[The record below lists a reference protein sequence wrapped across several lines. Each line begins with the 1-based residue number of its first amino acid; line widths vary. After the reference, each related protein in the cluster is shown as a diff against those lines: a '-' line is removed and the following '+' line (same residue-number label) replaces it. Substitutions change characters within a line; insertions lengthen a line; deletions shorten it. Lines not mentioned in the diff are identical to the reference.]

1 MPLDG
6 ICMQAVAEELR
17 SELLGLRI
25 DKVQQPARDQV
36 ILLLRGNKRLL
47 LNAGANTPRIQLT
60 ALTRDNPAEPP
71 MFCML
76 LRKHLVGG
84 RVAAVT
90 QPPLERLV
98 RLELDVTDD
107 FGQPGRRTLVLEA
120 MGRRSNLILLDGEG
134 RIIDCLRR
142 VDADMSAA
150 RQVLPGLY
158 YEPPASVGRL
168 PVTEETENGFREKI
182 SAANPERSVDAFL
195 LDHYF
200 GISPLIAR
208 ELAFRS
214 VGETD
219 AHLFDLGA
227 VGEDRLWKELSGLIR
242 DIQENHFTPICL
254 KKDGKMA
261 DFTYCPIAQ
270 YGPVMETVRYDTF
283 STLMDDFYA
292 LREQQERV
300 RQRGADLLRTAT
312 TARDRI
318 RRKLAM
324 QEKDYAATQNRD
336 QLRIYGDLITANL
349 YRMERGAARLETENF
364 YDPECRPVAIPLD
377 PLLTPQQNAAKY
389 YKRYTKAKTAEKYLA
404 EQMALARRD
413 LDYLES
419 VLEELSRAETEQDFL
434 DIRGELRDA
443 GFLRRQGKKEQNR
456 PAKPLEF
463 RTTSGFRVLVG
474 RNNRQNDKLTR
485 SADHRDIW
493 LHTQKIHGSHVILCT
508 GGREVDDD
516 TIVEAAKLAAWF
528 SQAREG
534 ANVPVDYTPVKN
546 VKKPAGARPGLHVLR
561 KKLLVGQAASFF
573 QKYPKTGIFFVQNG
587 SCKTGAKVYNK
598 ALLKTGGNQY
608 SDLRK
613 RVRGND
619 VSLSHG
625 PGADPVEHQ
634 GAGHPDE
641 THPDATGGG
650 RTGGRTDS
658 GPGYAE
664 RTIRNG
670 VPHPAQRVGRD
681 RTDVLR
687 RHGHRYPGAEAQW
700 QGRLPGGPAGRDR
713 STGPGYGAGDVR

>member
-6 ICMQAVAEELR
+6 VCMQAVAEELR
-17 SELLGLRI
+17 PALLGLRI
-25 DKVQQPARDQV
+25 DKVQQPAKDQV

-47 LNAGANTPRIQLT
+47 LNAGANAPRIQLT
-60 ALTRDNPAEPP
+60 GLIRDNPAEPP

-84 RVAAVT
+84 RVAAIT

-142 VDADMSAA
+142 VDADMSAS

-168 PVTEETENGFREKI
+168 PVTEETEDGFREKL
-182 SAANPERSVDAFL
+182 STANPERGVDAFL
-195 LDHYF
+195 LDSYF

-208 ELAFRS
+208 ELAFRAA
-214 VGETD
+214 GETD
-219 AHLFDLGA
+219 ARLFGLGRE
-227 VGEDRLWKELSGLIR
+227 GEDRLWRELSDLIK
-242 DIQENHFTPICL
+242 IVKENRFTPICL

-270 YGPVMETVRYDTF
+270 YGDAMEPVRYDTF
-283 STLMDDFYA
+283 SALMDDFYA

-312 TARDRI
+312 TARDRL
-318 RRKLAM
+318 RRKLAQ
-324 QEKDYAATQNRD
+324 QEKDYAATQDRD

-349 YRMERGAARLETENF
+349 YRMERGQGRLETENF
-364 YDPECRPVAIPLD
+364 YDPEGGTIAIPLD

-389 YKRYTKAKTAEKYLA
+389 YKRYTKTAEKYLT
-404 EQMALARRD
+404 EQMAIARRD
-413 LDYLES
+413 LDYIES
-419 VLEELSRAETEQDFL
+419 VLEELDRAETEQDFL

-443 GFLRRQGKKEQNR
+443 GFLRRQGKKEVSR
-456 PAKPLEF
+456 PARPLEF

-474 RNNRQNDKLTR
+474 RNNRQNDKLTK
-485 SADHRDIW
+485 SAGPRDIW

-508 GGREVDDD
+508 EGRETDDD

-546 VKKPAGARPGLHVLR
+546 VKKPAGARPGMVIYSTCRTVNVTPEESLV
-561 KKLLVGQAASFF
+561 KKLRMS
-573 QKYPKTGIFFVQNG
+573 
-587 SCKTGAKVYNK
+587 
-598 ALLKTGGNQY
+598 
-608 SDLRK
+608 
-613 RVRGND
+613 
-619 VSLSHG
+619 
-625 PGADPVEHQ
+625 
-634 GAGHPDE
+634 
-641 THPDATGGG
+641 
-650 RTGGRTDS
+650 
-658 GPGYAE
+658 
-664 RTIRNG
+664 
-670 VPHPAQRVGRD
+670 
-681 RTDVLR
+681 
-687 RHGHRYPGAEAQW
+687 
-700 QGRLPGGPAGRDR
+700 
-713 STGPGYGAGDVR
+713 